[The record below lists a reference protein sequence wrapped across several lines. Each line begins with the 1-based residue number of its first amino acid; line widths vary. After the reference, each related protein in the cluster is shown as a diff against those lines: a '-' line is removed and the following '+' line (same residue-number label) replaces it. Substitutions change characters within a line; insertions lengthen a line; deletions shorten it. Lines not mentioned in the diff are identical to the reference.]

1 MRLLFGEDTALL
13 DIVDLRLFDKAVALL
28 AALET
33 TAQRAADEVTT
44 KRERPKGTAILSS
57 DSIATLAFIYRE
69 STQLKPGA
77 GEGPFARLCVE
88 FLAALGRRNITDQ
101 SVFEAVRD
109 TRVWAQNSK
118 WPSGSPFD
126 D

>member
-1 MRLLFGEDTALL
+1 MISLSAWWDMEPAPMRSLFGEDTSLL
-13 DIVDLRLFDKAVALL
+13 DIIDLRIFDKAVALL

-44 KRERPKGTAILSS
+44 KRGRPKGTALLSS
-57 DSIATLAFIYRE
+57 DSIATLASIYRE

-88 FLAALGRRNITDQ
+88 FLAALG
-101 SVFEAVRD
+101 
-109 TRVWAQNSK
+109 
-118 WPSGSPFD
+118 PP
-126 D
+126 